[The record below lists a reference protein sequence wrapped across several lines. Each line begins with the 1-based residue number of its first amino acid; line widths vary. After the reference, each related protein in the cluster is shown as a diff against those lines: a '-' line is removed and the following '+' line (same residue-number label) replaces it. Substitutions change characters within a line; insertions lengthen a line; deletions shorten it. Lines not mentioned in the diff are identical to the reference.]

1 MQGISIMFLCNYA
14 SARSPVDFKV
24 KSNRLKKYMVRSF
37 GKGGEVLVTTFVVMV
52 SIFLILFVIGPKAT
66 KKKEERDRI
75 EKEHKEEIEA
85 LEEEKIDLDIN
96 GTKVRLHKKP
106 KLKNSIYKIK
116 SDR

>member
-1 MQGISIMFLCNYA
+1 
-14 SARSPVDFKV
+14 
-24 KSNRLKKYMVRSF
+24 MVRRF
-37 GKGGEVLVTTFVVMV
+37 GEGGEVLVTTFVVMV

-75 EKEHKEEIEA
+75 KKEHEEKMEA

-106 KLKNSIYKIK
+106 KLKKSIYRIK
-116 SDR
+116 GNR